1 LRKNKYNIPDGAEPY
16 MRPYIEKGMYF
27 FVAKVDIEKVQ
38 KVNGRLALSPL
49 RFHYDAQ
56 EFALPIR
63 LGLLNARE
71 KQDLI
76 VHILAR
82 GQRYQAV
89 NRPNV
94 TVPTNLGVSDQT
106 RERFGEFY
114 AALFDRTLEKNP
126 GAVVT
131 EYAWDAGSCDP
142 CPGPTLNPEHFLTLG
157 ADALPGQA
165 QWGYVLTRLHMRYD
179 KDTLK
184 DDLVFAAAPPIVG
197 GREVRW
203 DGKEL
208 EEGARPDQINNF
220 QGRYIIRHPWTGPI
234 QCENPQRGVWGG
246 PPGGGQPP
254 TRAAQDTAFAP
265 RGKVELASFV
275 TTPVA
280 ELDLKAAALSP
291 VEDTEPRPPGPF
303 AGPTDGG
310 CASCALATTAPPRGL
325 LALLVCGLGTLLY
338 WRRRR

>member
-1 LRKNKYNIPDGAEPY
+1 
-16 MRPYIEKGMYF
+16 
-27 FVAKVDIEKVQ
+27 
-38 KVNGRLALSPL
+38 
-49 RFHYDAQ
+49 
-56 EFALPIR
+56 
-63 LGLLNARE
+63 
-71 KQDLI
+71 
-76 VHILAR
+76 
-82 GQRYQAV
+82 
-89 NRPNV
+89 
-94 TVPTNLGVSDQT
+94 
-106 RERFGEFY
+106 
-114 AALFDRTLEKNP
+114 
-126 GAVVT
+126 
-131 EYAWDAGSCDP
+131 
-142 CPGPTLNPEHFLTLG
+142 
-157 ADALPGQA
+157 
-165 QWGYVLTRLHMRYD
+165 
-179 KDTLK
+179 
-184 DDLVFAAAPPIVG
+184 VFAAAPPIVG